1 MEQYFNYES
10 LMRYCDEKFSDIKP
24 KNVPEDI
31 STLIPTEIWD
41 TITKEKQKDIQETFD
56 AYHYELWTATL
67 LMVYRVLEETLRVHI
82 EYDLEKDEVKNFGE
96 IIDVLKEENHNDNFI
111 KNLEYCKE
119 ERNVF
124 MHGKKR
130 ASPSE
135 AKKMLGYLM
144 SIILWIYNIKP

>member
-1 MEQYFNYES
+1 MEQYFDYDS
-10 LMRYCDEKFSDIKP
+10 LMRYCDEKFGDIKP

-31 STLIPTEIWD
+31 SELIPPEIWN
-41 TITKEKQKDIQETFD
+41 TITKENQKDIQETFD

-82 EYDLEKDEVKNFGE
+82 EYDLKKDEVKNFGE
-96 IIDVLKEENHNDNFI
+96 IIDVLKEEKYNDNFI
-111 KNLEYCKE
+111 KNLEHYKE
-119 ERNVF
+119 ERNDF

-130 ASPSE
+130 ASPNE
-135 AKKMLGYLM
+135 AKKMLRYLM